1 MRTPLQLRAPCGR
14 FTAARYRTLLRQ
26 TVLSTSNGDCVDTI
40 ERAAVRRALDEL
52 KPYLAAYLAQRGLV
66 SPSAASGVS
75 PKAGSADIQALL
87 KACLAAWEP
96 TLRREL
102 PNVAKSYIHE
112 LIDIRNR
119 WAHEEPFTRAE
130 SERAT
135 DTARQLAALIGAPL
149 STTGPRAS
157 FEPAKRSPVGAR
169 ESQRSVMIR
178 IFAACSRD
186 PERAVR
192 EYAAAEERGDV
203 RRKSNMHGT
212 SAEDYARALLA
223 DGAKKGW
230 L

>member
-1 MRTPLQLRAPCGR
+1 M
-14 FTAARYRTLLRQ
+14 
-26 TVLSTSNGDCVDTI
+26 DTT

-52 KPYLAAYLAQRGLV
+52 KPYLAAYLTQRGLV
-66 SPSAASGVS
+66 LPMSASGASQRSGVV
-75 PKAGSADIQALL
+75 DMQALL
-87 KACLAAWEP
+87 KACLGAWDP

-130 SERAT
+130 SERAR

-149 STTGPRAS
+149 STTGSGTS
-157 FEPAKRSPVGAR
+157 FEPAKRSPVGAT
-169 ESQRSVMIR
+169 ESQRAVMIR
-178 IFAACSRD
+178 IFAACGRD

-192 EYAAAEERGDV
+192 EYAAAERRGEV
-203 RRKSNMHGT
+203 RRKSNKYGT